1 MRRFALFGAAAALFV
16 VPLAAQAQDDGR
28 FCSGVSFSDEP
39 DLVIGR
45 IKADAGK
52 VHFRKNGGRK
62 SPCPSAAPQCQDKA
76 FLVPGDLVVL
86 GAKKGEFVCVEHDNG
101 KGSRGGWLPSV
112 ALEPAPLEND
122 PAAWIGAW
130 KRVEAD
136 ITIEQTKNGLKAS
149 GEATYGS
156 LDRERVERGAVNL
169 GSFSGPLALKDGQ
182 GRIVDEDSV
191 SGCNLKL
198 ARAGDFLFVRDNNVC
213 GGMNV
218 SFSGRYGRAKN

>member
-1 MRRFALFGAAAALFV
+1 MRRLALFGAMALFAFPV
-16 VPLAAQAQDDGR
+16 AAQAQNGEN
-28 FCSGVSFSDEP
+28 FCSGVAFADTP

-45 IKADAGK
+45 IKADAPK
-52 VHFRKNGGRK
+52 TYFRKNGDRK
-62 SPCPSAAPQCQDKA
+62 NACPSAAPQCQDKA

-86 GAKKGEFVCVEHDNG
+86 GARQGDFVCAEYDNG
-101 KGSRGGWLPSV
+101 KGSRGGWLPVS
-112 ALEPAPLEND
+112 ALGPAPLEND
-122 PAAWIGAW
+122 PAAWLGAW

-136 ITIEQTKNGLKAS
+136 ITIEQAKDGLKAS

-156 LDRERVERGAVNL
+156 RNPERVKRGAVNF

-182 GRIVDEDSV
+182 GRIVDDDPV

-198 ARAGDFLFVRDNNVC
+198 ARADDFLFVRDNMQC

-218 SFSGRYGRAKN
+218 IFSGVYRRGGE